1 MVELIVELK
10 AIDRKMKT
18 LKKELTAL
26 VTTCGSPLLQV
37 NGIAPAGA
45 ARLLADVGNIHRFT
59 DRHKFASWNGTAPL
73 DAFSGGLRVIAA
85 GLASADDNSEQYIS
99 DAVDRVLRIYASEL
113 SDAIGSCR
121 VLGEDADEHVR
132 TGSVRLMEILHG
144 IDPVLDPVPRDLT
157 P

>member
-1 MVELIVELK
+1 MGDAEQLAVIRALIDLGSGSDYV
-10 AIDRKMKT
+10 DRVVAGRCLVSFADRREAWDALLT
-18 LKKELTAL
+18 LLLDAEDTAVTLATAL
-26 VTTCGSPLLQV
+26 GLV
-37 NGIAPAGA
+37 
-45 ARLLADVGNIHRFT
+45 RRHDLA
-59 DRHKFASWNGTAPL
+59 
-73 DAFSGGLRVIAA
+73 GLRVIAA

>member
-1 MVELIVELK
+1 
-10 AIDRKMKT
+10 
-18 LKKELTAL
+18 
-26 VTTCGSPLLQV
+26 
-37 NGIAPAGA
+37 
-45 ARLLADVGNIHRFT
+45 
-59 DRHKFASWNGTAPL
+59 
-73 DAFSGGLRVIAA
+73 LRVIAA